1 MGFERLC
8 MVLQHKTSSYDTD
21 VFSALISFV
30 EKHSGIKYKGSYE
43 ITAKTDIAMRVLA
56 DHIRAVAFTI
66 ADGELPSNGGAGYVI
81 RRILRRAVRYYY
93 SFLEIKQPFFY
104 KLVPVLADYFDE
116 VFPELIQQKDFVSK
130 VIEEEEKSF
139 LRTLEAGLKRL
150 ELLTNKNHTLSGH
163 DAFELYDTFGF
174 PIDLTKLICGEK
186 NVIVD
191 EGGFDA
197 ELAKQRARSRAA
209 AVTETGDWV
218 IVHEGKETQFVGY
231 DQSEVDGVSI
241 LKFRSIKS
249 KDKVEHQLVLDT
261 TPFYAEGGGQLGDI
275 GILQTPHETIRI
287 INTKKE
293 NDLPLHY
300 VDTLPQDPYAKFY
313 ASIDTDRRRKIE
325 NNHSATHLLHAA
337 LRQVLGEHVHQ
348 KGSLV
353 SDQYLRFDFSHFQK
367 VSAEELTLIEHIVNQ
382 KIRENITLEESRSIP
397 IAQAQASGAMM
408 LFGEKYGENV
418 RMITFDPAYSRELCG
433 GCHVSATGKISLL
446 KITSEGAVAAGVRR
460 IEAITADAVEEF
472 LESNEQLLGHIK
484 AALKNPKD
492 VLQSLTLLLEENKSL
507 KSQLSDYQS
516 KEIAAIKQSLMA
528 GVKNVDGIHYVIS
541 DLGIVDE
548 KDAKT
553 LSFQLEKE
561 LGNAYI
567 LFGLI
572 SNHKP
577 MLMLHIS
584 AELVKSKSMNAVMII
599 KDLAAHIQGGGG
611 GQPFYATAGGKKAD
625 GIQAALNE
633 AKSKL
638 K

>member
-1 MGFERLC
+1 
-8 MVLQHKTSSYDTD
+8 
-21 VFSALISFV
+21 
-30 EKHSGIKYKGSYE
+30 
-43 ITAKTDIAMRVLA
+43 
-56 DHIRAVAFTI
+56 
-66 ADGELPSNGGAGYVI
+66 
-81 RRILRRAVRYYY
+81 
-93 SFLEIKQPFFY
+93 
-104 KLVPVLADYFDE
+104 
-116 VFPELIQQKDFVSK
+116 
-130 VIEEEEKSF
+130 
-139 LRTLEAGLKRL
+139 
-150 ELLTNKNHTLSGH
+150 
-163 DAFELYDTFGF
+163 
-174 PIDLTKLICGEK
+174 
-186 NVIVD
+186 
-191 EGGFDA
+191 
-197 ELAKQRARSRAA
+197 
-209 AVTETGDWV
+209 
-218 IVHEGKETQFVGY
+218 
-231 DQSEVDGVSI
+231 
-241 LKFRSIKS
+241 
-249 KDKVEHQLVLDT
+249 
-261 TPFYAEGGGQLGDI
+261 GGGQLGDI

>member
-1 MGFERLC
+1 M
-8 MVLQHKTSSYDTD
+8 
-21 VFSALISFV
+21 
-30 EKHSGIKYKGSYE
+30 
-43 ITAKTDIAMRVLA
+43 
-56 DHIRAVAFTI
+56 
-66 ADGELPSNGGAGYVI
+66 
-81 RRILRRAVRYYY
+81 
-93 SFLEIKQPFFY
+93 
-104 KLVPVLADYFDE
+104 
-116 VFPELIQQKDFVSK
+116 
-130 VIEEEEKSF
+130 
-139 LRTLEAGLKRL
+139 
-150 ELLTNKNHTLSGH
+150 
-163 DAFELYDTFGF
+163 
-174 PIDLTKLICGEK
+174 
-186 NVIVD
+186 
-191 EGGFDA
+191 
-197 ELAKQRARSRAA
+197 
-209 AVTETGDWV
+209 
-218 IVHEGKETQFVGY
+218 
-231 DQSEVDGVSI
+231 
-241 LKFRSIKS
+241 
-249 KDKVEHQLVLDT
+249 
-261 TPFYAEGGGQLGDI
+261 
-275 GILQTPHETIRI
+275 
-287 INTKKE
+287 
-293 NDLPLHY
+293 
-300 VDTLPQDPYAKFY
+300 
-313 ASIDTDRRRKIE
+313 
-325 NNHSATHLLHAA
+325 
-337 LRQVLGEHVHQ
+337 
-348 KGSLV
+348 
-353 SDQYLRFDFSHFQK
+353 
-367 VSAEELTLIEHIVNQ
+367 
-382 KIRENITLEESRSIP
+382 
-397 IAQAQASGAMM
+397 
-408 LFGEKYGENV
+408 
-418 RMITFDPAYSRELCG
+418 
-433 GCHVSATGKISLL
+433 SATGKISLL

-638 K
+638 VQTKSQVQVA

>member
-611 GQPFYATAGGKKAD
+611 GQPFYATAGGKEAD